1 MLSLD
6 ASGVGQRGEMSWRGF
21 LSEVPFKLSLMSRRK
36 PVTKDLA
43 SVMIQESV
51 PRRKSLLVPGLQWD
65 KRFLKAVQMGVKH
78 PPLSTDEGR
87 RVLGGLRAGKL
98 LLKFSL
104 EKRWLSVTILNSG
117 SSQVR
122 GLHKRNFPVD
132 KVELL

>member
-1 MLSLD
+1 MERLLVRS
-6 ASGVGQRGEMSWRGF
+6 
-21 LSEVPFKLSLMSRRK
+21 PFQAQSDGRRK

-87 RVLGGLRAGKL
+87 RLLGGLHAGKL